1 MGQRLKHR
9 QFSFAFPDEHHCY
22 KEDMAERVKSRA
34 LTQNIRSEFCQLRFK
49 TAAKFKIGYYFF
61 PFLLFVKVG
70 YYLSYV

>member
-1 MGQRLKHR
+1 
-9 QFSFAFPDEHHCY
+9 
-22 KEDMAERVKSRA
+22 MAERVKSRA

-61 PFLLFVKVG
+61 LFLFLFFVKVG